1 MRRGT
6 AKLSRAATLVAIAGC
21 CAAIVGCA
29 GKDGAVDA
37 SATKDVARRPGL
49 LGGRL
54 PASGLQT
61 DRDGAVR
68 SPDFALSGGA
78 SARAERER
86 VEPVDIVLPGVTR
99 RPGADAP
106 VGIDVPVQRD
116 LDVTLNFKAAPLQE
130 VVREIFENVLHLDYA
145 ISPKVADTAMSF
157 VLEGRVG
164 YEELFR
170 TLDAVLGMYDA
181 SLQVSN
187 GLVQVL
193 PNDEAKRGV
202 GGPLVRSID
211 PETNTPLTLATYVIP
226 LTSIKAE
233 DAATTLKDL
242 LTPRG
247 SIIKGPAGTG
257 VVLLVESPANAP
269 RLAQLLRELDQPF
282 FARRSVRLYTPTH
295 LTAEELAGELNAHA
309 TRLGLRTS
317 GGEDAQFAA
326 AALQRSNQ
334 VLVTTTLPAML
345 AEMNAHAQRVDVQ
358 VDAETRRRYVYRA
371 QRLDADT
378 LQQAVMS
385 AFADLPESDAPR
397 ITVVSGDGAS
407 GGLSSIGDVST
418 TAATTGDRTRTS
430 SQRETSRSGASTTG
444 TTRTSIGGSRSTLD
458 QGILIINAKPDVYAQ
473 VKELL
478 EVLDAPPRQVYLQI
492 VIAEVTI
499 TGDVQFGIELFT
511 QQSIDDYDVELR
523 TANNLVDAATG
534 SIFALG
540 KNAFALV
547 EAAQTQGD
555 VRVLDAPYVFTLSGN
570 TANLE
575 VGVDQPVITQFIS
588 GGVDAVDPTR
598 QSNQI
603 EYRQTGIVLSVT
615 PKVNDR
621 GEIEID
627 LRQEVSSV
635 DQPAASAVIQS
646 PAFPNR
652 ILQTKIVVPN
662 GGTAVLGGT
671 RSERDSLQRSKTPL
685 LADIPLI
692 GLAFQGKD
700 VRRTQSELV
709 ILITPTIVV
718 RPGDAI
724 DMSRQVLGS
733 IVNLDLIDDLL
744 EAEKIDEGE
753 LLWR

>member
-1 MRRGT
+1 
-6 AKLSRAATLVAIAGC
+6 
-21 CAAIVGCA
+21 
-29 GKDGAVDA
+29 
-37 SATKDVARRPGL
+37 
-49 LGGRL
+49 
-54 PASGLQT
+54 
-61 DRDGAVR
+61 
-68 SPDFALSGGA
+68 
-78 SARAERER
+78 
-86 VEPVDIVLPGVTR
+86 
-99 RPGADAP
+99 
-106 VGIDVPVQRD
+106 
-116 LDVTLNFKAAPLQE
+116 
-130 VVREIFENVLHLDYA
+130 
-145 ISPKVADTAMSF
+145 
-157 VLEGRVG
+157 
-164 YEELFR
+164 
-170 TLDAVLGMYDA
+170 
-181 SLQVSN
+181 
-187 GLVQVL
+187 
-193 PNDEAKRGV
+193 
-202 GGPLVRSID
+202 
-211 PETNTPLTLATYVIP
+211 
-226 LTSIKAE
+226 
-233 DAATTLKDL
+233 
-242 LTPRG
+242 
-247 SIIKGPAGTG
+247 
-257 VVLLVESPANAP
+257 
-269 RLAQLLRELDQPF
+269 
-282 FARRSVRLYTPTH
+282 
-295 LTAEELAGELNAHA
+295 
-309 TRLGLRTS
+309 
-317 GGEDAQFAA
+317 
-326 AALQRSNQ
+326 
-334 VLVTTTLPAML
+334 
-345 AEMNAHAQRVDVQ
+345 
-358 VDAETRRRYVYRA
+358 
-371 QRLDADT
+371 
-378 LQQAVMS
+378 
-385 AFADLPESDAPR
+385 
-397 ITVVSGDGAS
+397 
-407 GGLSSIGDVST
+407 
-418 TAATTGDRTRTS
+418 
-430 SQRETSRSGASTTG
+430 
-444 TTRTSIGGSRSTLD
+444 
-458 QGILIINAKPDVYAQ
+458 
-473 VKELL
+473 
-478 EVLDAPPRQVYLQI
+478 VLDAPPRQVYLQI

-744 EAEKIDEGE
+744 EAKKIDEGE